1 MSYPSPLSQPQPGQP
16 GAVPPAPASP
26 ATLPVHARPG
36 GWAALWVI
44 ALLVVLLLGLVAYFV
59 TFLGWVASI
68 IGAVLALLP
77 LLGVLW
83 VVRIVDRWEPEPP
96 RLLWLALGWGAI
108 ASVVIAL
115 GVDLLLTIALG
126 PSRDPLASAMAS
138 VVQAPIV
145 EEIAKGLGILLLLS
159 IGRRYF
165 DGPVD
170 GVVYGAM
177 IGAGFAFTEN
187 ILYFAESLI
196 SGGFAQVTVTFVLR
210 GILSPF
216 AHVMFTA
223 ATGFAVGLAVRR
235 GARGGA
241 VFGPWAGGLAVAIL
255 LHALWNGSAAF
266 ADFFALYVTLQVPL
280 FIAFVLGV
288 ILLRREES
296 RLTRARLQDYAAAG
310 WFTPV
315 EVDLLATGS
324 GRRRALAWARS
335 LPGDRTET
343 MRAFIAEATRLAAAR
358 QRALTGRDDEALADE
373 RAHLAR
379 ATRLRR
385 TLLL

>member
-1 MSYPSPLSQPQPGQP
+1 MR
-16 GAVPPAPASP
+16 
-26 ATLPVHARPG
+26 ARPG
-36 GWAALWVI
+36 GWAALWVG
-44 ALLVVLLLGLVAYFV
+44 AVLVLLLFGLVAYLV
-59 TFLGWVASI
+59 SFLGWFASI
-68 IGAVLALLP
+68 VGAVLALLP

-83 VVRIVDRWEPEPP
+83 AVRIVDRWEPEPP
-96 RLLWLALGWGAI
+96 RLLWLALGWGAV
-108 ASVVIAL
+108 ASVIIAL
-115 GVDLLLTIALG
+115 GVDLLVTIVTG
-126 PSRDPLASAMAS
+126 PTRDPLAQAMAS

-145 EEIAKGLGILLLLS
+145 EEVAKGLGILLMLR

-187 ILYFAESLI
+187 ILYFADSLI
-196 SGGFAQVTVTFVLR
+196 AGGLAQVSVTFVLR

-241 VFGPWAGGLAVAIL
+241 VFGPWATGLAVAIL

-266 ADFFALYVTLQVPL
+266 TDFFALYATLQVPL
-280 FIAFVLGV
+280 FIGFVLGV
-288 ILLRREES
+288 LLLRREEA
-296 RLTRARLQDYAAAG
+296 RLTRERLHDYAAAG

-315 EVDLLATGS
+315 EVDLLATGR
-324 GRRRALAWARS
+324 GRRRALAWART

-358 QRALTGRDDEALADE
+358 QRALTGRDDHALADE
-373 RAHLAR
+373 REHLAR
-379 ATRLRR
+379 ATRLRQ
-385 TLLL
+385 TLLRP

>member
-1 MSYPSPLSQPQPGQP
+1 MSFPSPFSQPQPGQP
-16 GAVPPAPASP
+16 GPVPAAPTSP
-26 ATLPVHARPG
+26 PVVPLRARPG
-36 GWAALWVI
+36 GWAVVWVG
-44 ALLVVLLLGLVAYFV
+44 AVLVLLLLGLIAYLV

-83 VVRIVDRWEPEPP
+83 VVRAVDRWEPEPP
-96 RLLWLALGWGAI
+96 RLLWLALGWGAV

-115 GVDLLLTIALG
+115 GVDLLLTVVLGPARDPFTAALG
-126 PSRDPLASAMAS
+126 S

-145 EEIAKGLGILLLLS
+145 EEIAKGLGILLLLR
-159 IGRRYF
+159 IGRRSF

-187 ILYFAESLI
+187 ILYFADSLI
-196 SGGFAQVTVTFVLR
+196 SGGVAQVTVTFVLR
-210 GILSPF
+210 GVLSPF

-241 VFGPWAGGLAVAIL
+241 VFAPWAVGLAAAIL
-255 LHALWNGSAAF
+255 LHALWNGSAVF
-266 ADFFALYVTLQVPL
+266 ADFFALYVSLQVPL
-280 FIAFVLGV
+280 FVGFVLGV
-288 ILLRREES
+288 VLLRREEA
-296 RLTRARLQDYAAAG
+296 RLTRERLGDYAAAG

-315 EVDLLATGS
+315 EVDLLATGG
-324 GRRRALAWARS
+324 GRRRALAWART

-358 QRALTGRDDEALADE
+358 QRALTGRDDTALADE
-373 RAHLAR
+373 REHLAR

-385 TLLL
+385 TLLQ

>member
-1 MSYPSPLSQPQPGQP
+1 MSFPSPLSQPQPGR
-16 GAVPPAPASP
+16 PAPVPAAPTSP
-26 ATLPVHARPG
+26 PVLPVGGRPG
-36 GWAALWVI
+36 GWGVVWVG
-44 ALLVVLLLGLVAYFV
+44 AVLLVLLLGLAAYLV
-59 TFLGWVASI
+59 SFLGVAASVV
-68 IGAVLALLP
+68 GAVLALLP

-96 RLLWLALGWGAI
+96 RLLWLALGWGAV

-115 GVDLLLTIALG
+115 GVDLVLSIALG
-126 PSRDPLASAMAS
+126 PPRDAVSSAMAS
-138 VVQAPIV
+138 VVQAPLV
-145 EEIAKGLGILLLLS
+145 EEIAKGLGILLVLRL
-159 IGRRYF
+159 GRRFF

-187 ILYFAESLI
+187 ILYFADSLI
-196 SGGFAQVTVTFVLR
+196 SGGVAQVTVTFVLR

-241 VFGPWAGGLAVAIL
+241 VFAPWAGGLAAAIL
-255 LHALWNGSAAF
+255 LHALWNGSAVF
-266 ADFFALYVTLQVPL
+266 TDFFGLYATLQVPL
-280 FIAFVLGV
+280 FVGFVLGV

-296 RLTRARLQDYAAAG
+296 RLTRERLGDYAAAG

-315 EVDLLATGS
+315 EVDLLATGA
-324 GRRRALAWARS
+324 GRRRAIAWART
-335 LPGDRTET
+335 LPGGRAET

-358 QRALTGRDDEALADE
+358 QRALTGRDDQALADE
-373 RAHLAR
+373 QAHLVR
-379 ATRLRR
+379 ATRLRQ
-385 TLLL
+385 TLLR

>member
-1 MSYPSPLSQPQPGQP
+1 MSYPSSLSQPQPGQP

-44 ALLVVLLLGLVAYFV
+44 ALLVVLLLGLVAYVV

-96 RLLWLALGWGAI
+96 RLLWVALGWGAI

-115 GVDLLLTIALG
+115 GVDLLLALAVG

-145 EEIAKGLGILLLLS
+145 EEIAKGLGILLILW

-187 ILYFAESLI
+187 ILYFADSLI

-241 VFGPWAGGLAVAIL
+241 VFAPWAGGLAVAIL

-280 FIAFVLGV
+280 FIAFVFGIV
-288 ILLRREES
+288 LLRREES

-315 EVDLLATGS
+315 EVDLLATGP

-343 MRAFIAEATRLAAAR
+343 MRAFIAEATRLASAR